1 MDKRDWI
8 EEIQIIRAKNNKLWM
23 ELVRIA
29 AESAPERTKRVMR
42 EISSNDEAVTRIVK
56 EYANE

>member
-1 MDKRDWI
+1 MDERDWI
-8 EEIQIIRAKNNKLWM
+8 EEIQIIRVKNNKLWM

-29 AESAPERTKRVMR
+29 AETAPERTKKVMKQ
-42 EISSNDEAVTRIVK
+42 ISANDEAVTKIVK